1 MTVATGTAVAR
12 VASASATAPRART
25 AGSAVI
31 GWNATMSAG
40 RQASAAR
47 ATLPYTGAMTVRRT
61 ADRTRGESLARQNS
75 HHSQGVSRMQGP

>member
-1 MTVATGTAVAR
+1 MTVMTGDRAPAR
-12 VASASATAPRART
+12 SRART

-61 ADRTRGESLARQNS
+61 ARSTRGESLARQNS